1 VACLNLVRR
10 TIVELNER
18 LGKECLHQH
27 ELQTDGRRIFMEL
40 VGDSGDAAL
49 VDVVKRQ
56 DVMRKVIALRDGIEL
71 GIDDRAE
78 RWFTEGLPGGI

>member
-1 VACLNLVRR
+1 M
-10 TIVELNER
+10 
-18 LGKECLHQH
+18 
-27 ELQTDGRRIFMEL
+27 RRIFMEL

-56 DVMRKVIALRDGIEL
+56 DVMRKVIAPSLRDGIEL